1 MLIALAALLL
11 LPVPYLLLVASEK
24 LEKARPEVHRAL
36 IVSMQVIAVIV
47 LVLALMTKCSGS
59 IDPGY
64 RQPEW

>member
-1 MLIALAALLL
+1 MLIALAALLF
-11 LPVPYLLLVASEK
+11 LPIPYLLMVGGEK
-24 LEKARPEVHRAL
+24 LGKAKPEVHRAL

-47 LVLALMTKCSGS
+47 LVLALMTKCSAP